1 MYPMRAV
8 CCGPILISLYC
19 CSYFFNYLF
28 VSLFSPMYCPIWCQT
43 KRGFITIIHVSSRY
57 SARLVSLSD
66 HAMVL
71 NLYTYPLLP
80 LP

>member
-1 MYPMRAV
+1 MYHARSV
-8 CCGPILISLYC
+8 LWTNIDKLILLS
-19 CSYFFNYLF
+19 SYFFNYLF